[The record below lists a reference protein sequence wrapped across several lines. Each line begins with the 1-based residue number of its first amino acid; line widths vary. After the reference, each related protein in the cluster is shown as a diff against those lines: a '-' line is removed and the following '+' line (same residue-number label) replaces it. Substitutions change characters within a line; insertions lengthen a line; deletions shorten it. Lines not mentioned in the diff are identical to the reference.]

1 MGSLKSRR
9 RTFYWSSLVTIV
21 LESQFFFNKPRF
33 SSDRRTNEQTIRR
46 TSPSR
51 KAPLALRVAGA

>member
-21 LESQFFFNKPRF
+21 LESQFFNKPRF